1 MKKLYLSFSICAS
14 FLLAPLCSDAIPAKP
29 GLIPMKQADGTTIN
43 VRLVGDEN
51 FHFYLSEDGYLL
63 SNKNNTFYYAT
74 VDGTGTTIR
83 SDIKATAPALR
94 TAEANK
100 YLSTV
105 SMPTVL
111 KAMEDRSESAKKR
124 TPGVR
129 KLNLGGSPM
138 KAPQGPGLFPNAD
151 FPVTGSPKVL
161 VILVEYKN
169 KKMVVENPYEY
180 FHNMLNQEGFDQYS
194 ATGSAI
200 DFFTECSNGAFTP
213 EFDVY
218 GPVTLSQN
226 YSYYGGNDPMG
237 NDTRP
242 EKMIIE
248 ACELLD
254 DEIDFSE
261 YDTNGDGYIDNVYV
275 FYAGMGEASGGSADT
290 VWPHSWNISYATST
304 PYMFDGVR
312 LDRYACSNENEGS
325 RPDGVG
331 TFIHEFS
338 HVMGLPDLYATSY
351 TSAFTPGG
359 WSCMDYGPYNNNG
372 RTPPLY
378 GAFER
383 YALGWM
389 EPLGIN
395 GPLTAMLEPIG
406 TNMAGIIKTSDPNE
420 FFLIENRQQ
429 TSWDTYIPGHGM
441 LIWHIDYVASVWD
454 RNAVNNTAS
463 HQYVDIEE
471 ADGTQNEFSRAGDA
485 FPGTS
490 HVTSF
495 TATTKPAMKTW
506 DGQALDLPMTG
517 IHEAEDGNI
526 YFDVSGGGPNSVIDP
541 VEVLEAENIT
551 DESFTARWVY
561 TKDATYSLT
570 VFTRDEA
577 DGTIVYIL
585 RNKTVGSVGSYQVNN
600 LKPDTEYFYTVRM
613 GVGDGWNYSEPS
625 AEVSVYTGKAPLNKL
640 KAVALAATDVTESS
654 FTAHWETLDDATN
667 YELSVYTKEPTG
679 FLHNICDFADGGS
692 KLPEGWSA
700 SSITTYAM
708 RSYCGEA
715 APSLRL
721 GKDGD
726 AITTADVED
735 GAKRLTFWHR
745 GNKTTADDQIKVYAK
760 VIGMWTLIKT
770 IPITS
775 EAGGAITNIE
785 LADLDATAARIEF
798 AKVSNGALAID
809 DIDLAHGVTLE
820 DTPLPGYET
829 FAAGNVSSHT
839 VTGLKPDTEYYY
851 TITGKNATL
860 ASRLSNE
867 IMVKT
872 SGSSMGIDDASTSQA
887 GIVTHGR
894 TLLVVGAGDN
904 ATVKV
909 FDLTGRLIA
918 SSAASQSITLP
929 DAGLYIVSVPSIN
942 LKAKILIK

>member
-1 MKKLYLSFSICAS
+1 MKKFYLSFSICAS
-14 FLLAPLCSDAIPAKP
+14 LLFAPLCAHAIPAKP

-63 SNKNNTFYYAT
+63 SNENSTFYYAT

-111 KAMEDRSESAKKR
+111 KAMENRSESVKKR

-129 KLNLGGSPM
+129 RLNFGGSPV
-138 KAPQGPGLFPNAD
+138 KAPQGPGLFPDSD

-169 KKMVVENPYEY
+169 KKMVVSNPHEY
-180 FHNMLNQEGFDQYS
+180 FNNMLNEEGFDQYG
-194 ATGSAI
+194 ATGSAA
-200 DFFTECSNGAFTP
+200 DFFKECSDGIFTP

-226 YSYYGGNDPMG
+226 YSYYGGNDYSG
-237 NDTRP
+237 NDVHP

-254 DEIDFSE
+254 HEIDFSE

-275 FYAGMGEASGGSADT
+275 FYAGKGEASGGSADT
-290 VWPHSWNISYATST
+290 VWPHSWNISYATTT

-359 WSCMDYGPYNNNG
+359 WSCMDYGPYNNNS

-389 EPLGIN
+389 EPLEIN
-395 GPLTAMLEPIG
+395 GPLTATLEPIG
-406 TNMAGIIKTSDPNE
+406 TNKAGIIKTSDPNE

-441 LIWHIDYVASVWD
+441 LVWHIDYVPSIWH
-454 RNAVNNTAS
+454 NNSVNNTAS

-471 ADGTQNEFSRAGDA
+471 ADGTQSEYSRAGDA

-490 HVTSF
+490 NIKSF
-495 TATTKPAMKTW
+495 TSTTKPAMKTW
-506 DGQALDLPMTG
+506 NGQSLDYPMTD
-517 IHEAEDGNI
+517 ISETDDGNI
-526 YFDVSGGGPNSVIDP
+526 HFNVLGGGTNSPITT
-541 VEVLEAENIT
+541 VEVLEAENVT

-561 TKDATYSLT
+561 TQGATYSLT
-570 VFTRDEA
+570 VFTRDD
-577 DGTIVYIL
+577 DGTIKYIL
-585 RNKTVGSVGSYQVNN
+585 NNKPVGSVGSYQVEN
-600 LKPDTEYFYTVRM
+600 LKPEMEYFYTVRM
-613 GVGDGWNYSEPS
+613 GNGWEYSEPS
-625 AEVSVYTGKAPLNKL
+625 AEVSVYTGKAPLNKI
-640 KAVALAATDVTESS
+640 KAVALEATDVTESS
-654 FTAHWETLDDATN
+654 FTAHWETLDDATT

-679 FLHNICDFADGGS
+679 FHHNICDFTNGGS

-721 GKDGD
+721 AKDGD

-745 GNKTTADDQIKVYAK
+745 GNKTTADDRIKIYAK
-760 VIGMWTLIKT
+760 VIGMWTLVKT
-770 IPITS
+770 IPVTS
-775 EAGGAITNIE
+775 EAGGIITDID

-798 AKVSNGALAID
+798 VKVSNGALAID

-820 DTPLPGYET
+820 DTPLLGYEA

-839 VTGLKPDTEYYY
+839 VNGLKPDTKYYY

-872 SGSSMGIDDASTSQA
+872 SDSSMGINDAGASQA
-887 GIVTHGR
+887 SVVTHRR
-894 TLLVVGAGDN
+894 TLRVVEAGDN

-918 SSAASQSITLP
+918 SAAASQSITLHE
-929 DAGLYIVSVPSIN
+929 AGLYIVSVPSIN
-942 LKAKILIK
+942 LNTKILIK